1 MPVEGQ
7 WDRVN
12 YPLRSTDRRALVI
25 MGVASV
31 IAVIVTV
38 IVVALK
44 PSHSDAGCVVFNV
57 PASVGGA
64 TVRYCGGRAKTF
76 CATRNIQPA
85 AVVAC
90 RRLGYLPA

>member
-12 YPLRSTDRRALVI
+12 HPLRTTDRRALMI
-25 MGVASV
+25 MACVTVVAV
-31 IAVIVTV
+31 IATVVFVVT
-38 IVVALK
+38 K
-44 PSHSDAGCVVFNV
+44 PAHSDAGCVVFNV

-64 TVRYCGGRAKTF
+64 TVRYCGDRAKSF
-76 CATRNIQPA
+76 CATKTVQPAA

-90 RRLGYLPA
+90 RRLGYPS

>member
-12 YPLRSTDRRALVI
+12 HPLRSTDRRALIV
-25 MGVASV
+25 MACVTTVVV
-31 IAVIVTV
+31 IAGVIF
-38 IVVALK
+38 ALTR

-64 TVRYCGGRAKTF
+64 TVRYCGGKAKTF
-76 CATRNIQPA
+76 CATKDGA
-85 AVVAC
+85 AEAAAEC
-90 RRLGYLPA
+90 RRLGYLPS